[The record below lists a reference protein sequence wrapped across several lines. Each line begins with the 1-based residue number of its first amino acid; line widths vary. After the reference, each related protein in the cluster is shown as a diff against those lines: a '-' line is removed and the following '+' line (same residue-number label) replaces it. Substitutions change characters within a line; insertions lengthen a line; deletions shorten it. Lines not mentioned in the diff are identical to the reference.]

1 MGTKTTQ
8 KMSFKYKRLATGVVI
23 VHTPT
28 LSGSERVEV
37 YTKNDFM
44 YKAHSRWEN
53 LIAKCR
59 KYYE

>member
-8 KMSFKYKRLATGVVI
+8 KMTFKYKRLATGVVI

-44 YKAHSRWEN
+44 YRAHSRLEK
-53 LIAKCR
+53 LYKS
-59 KYYE
+59 

>member
-1 MGTKTTQ
+1 
-8 KMSFKYKRLATGVVI
+8 MSFKYKRLATGVVI

-44 YKAHSRWEN
+44 YRAHSRLEK
-53 LIAKCR
+53 LYKQ
-59 KYYE
+59 KS

>member
-1 MGTKTTQ
+1 MGTKTIP

-23 VHTPT
+23 VHTPN

-44 YKAHSRWEN
+44 YRAHSRLEKLYN
-53 LIAKCR
+53 KEI
-59 KYYE
+59 

>member
-1 MGTKTTQ
+1 MTLY
-8 KMSFKYKRLATGVVI
+8 KYKRLATGVVI

-44 YKAHSRWEN
+44 YRAHSRLEKIYKQN
-53 LIAKCR
+53 S
-59 KYYE
+59 

>member
-1 MGTKTTQ
+1 MT
-8 KMSFKYKRLATGVVI
+8 FKYKRLATGVVI